1 MVAAEEEAVGGEVVA
16 VAVTTL
22 SLIGTTHLMASS
34 MEWTAPNLGGVS
46 LENNL
51 TRPGAMGACMF
62 STSARV
68 IRKPATSR
76 RLKRRER

>member
-34 MEWTAPNLGGVS
+34 MEWTA
-46 LENNL
+46 L
-51 TRPGAMGACMF
+51 T
-62 STSARV
+62 S
-68 IRKPATSR
+68 
-76 RLKRRER
+76 